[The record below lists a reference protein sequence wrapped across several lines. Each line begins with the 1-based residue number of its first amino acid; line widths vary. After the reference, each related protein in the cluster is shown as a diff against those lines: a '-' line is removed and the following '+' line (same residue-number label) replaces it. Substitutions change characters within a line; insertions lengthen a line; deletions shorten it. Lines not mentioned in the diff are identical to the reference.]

1 MRAARVVLGVL
12 GVGVAGYGVL
22 RLLRL
27 PAEQVLAVLVWVA
40 GGIVAHDGV
49 LAPLVVGLGL
59 AASVLSR
66 WLRPSLV
73 VLLVVLGPL
82 TLVAVPV
89 LGRFGA
95 RPDNPTLL
103 DRPYLAGYAVLVGVG
118 LVVAALS
125 ALRAR
130 RSPAAGAART
140 PEPPS

>member
-1 MRAARVVLGVL
+1 MRAGRLALGAA
-12 GVGVAGYGVL
+12 GVAAALYGVL

-27 PAEQVLAVLVWVA
+27 PSEQVLAVLVWVA

-49 LAPLVVGLGL
+49 LAPVVVGLGL
-59 AASVLSR
+59 AATVLSR

-103 DRPYLAGYAVLVGVG
+103 DRPYVAGYAVLVGLG
-118 LVVAALS
+118 LVLAALS

-130 RSPAAGAART
+130 RSPKPGQPA
-140 PEPPS
+140 PEAPS